1 MNTLRNHVEMID
13 LNPLVIE
20 RFIVKAPSFASPE
33 EYHAVWYE
41 IVDRITYLPGG
52 LAKGNVHYN
61 ACFHDLAEGL
71 QTHVYAPMG
80 LDIRSRWTMGGNL
93 PGEPAAPVEMGLGIP
108 RQGLYLREDVQ
119 MKCNIVMTNFVKKT
133 LKRAHSSLVDRL
145 VEKAKIVE
153 VGKSN
158 ASLGYAAPNRQST
171 ISSSSYS
178 GSQPGT
184 PSLAAVSPGTHH
196 SRLSVGSDQGYPPRV
211 TSGFVSPGMIQDPAY
226 AAQAAQHGNPAY
238 PYPPG
243 AYGHPGYA
251 YPSPPQGGPPHVP
264 EKDHKGQPNQAVPGY
279 VELPSSNPGRNH
291 GPLELPG

>member
-1 MNTLRNHVEMID
+1 MID
-13 LNPLVIE
+13 LNPLVID
-20 RFIVKAPSFASPE
+20 RFTVKAPSFATPE
-33 EYHAVWYE
+33 EYHATWYE

-61 ACFHDLAEGL
+61 ACFHDLEEGL

-108 RQGLYLREDVQ
+108 RTGLYLREDVQ
-119 MKCNIVMTNFVKKT
+119 MKCNIMMTSFVKKT
-133 LKRAHSSLVDRL
+133 LKKAHSSLVDRL

-158 ASLGYAAPNRQST
+158 ATLGYVAPHRGST
-171 ISSSSYS
+171 LSTSPYS

-184 PSLAAVSPGTHH
+184 PSMAPVSPGHNDA
-196 SRLSVGSDQGYPPRV
+196 RLSVSSNGQPPGMH
-211 TSGFVSPGMIQDPAY
+211 SPHGFASPGMVSDPAY
-226 AAQAAQHGNPAY
+226 AAQAAQYGNSNY

-243 AYGHPGYA
+243 AYGHPGYQ
-251 YPSPPQGGPPHVP
+251 YSQPPAGSAPHVP
-264 EKDHKGQPNQAVPGY
+264 EKDPKRSSQQQNPSGHA
-279 VELPSSNPGRNH
+279 ELPSTNAAGRQE
-291 GPLELPG
+291 PLELPG